1 MYWNDELYAKFHGI
15 PSATYKINKSLPIE
29 KKLKLPV
36 REAICSLYL
45 TRTKYE
51 HKKRVGKRNNKSK

>member
-29 KKLKLPV
+29 RKLKLPV

-45 TRTKYE
+45 ARTTNE
-51 HKKRVGKRNNKSK
+51 IKKRNCKSN

>member
-15 PSATYKINKSLPIE
+15 PTATYKINKSLPIE
-29 KKLKLPV
+29 RKLKLPV

-45 TRTKYE
+45 TRTIHE
-51 HKKRVGKRNNKSK
+51 IKKRNRK

>member
-15 PSATYKINKSLPIE
+15 PTATYKINKSLPIE
-29 KKLKLPV
+29 RKLKLPA

-45 TRTKYE
+45 ARTTHE
-51 HKKRVGKRNNKSK
+51 IKKRNRKSN